1 MWSSSSC
8 LYPFFHHHSNSV
20 FRSFFFFVTSSPPII
35 KHQSVCLC
43 MYMLVCTCMCT
54 LQTNTVAKNLQI
66 KREES
71 LEQNFVKE
79 KKKTDYGG
87 VDEKKQFRNLYST
100 CFFLSIFFCTNF
112 CFCHIFKLE
121 HWIKH
126 GKYLLHKSG
135 KIKHS
140 GSFWSCI
147 RKSKFAV
154 EL

>member
-140 GSFWSCI
+140 RSF
-147 RKSKFAV
+147 
-154 EL
+154 